1 MTAIIQTYRV
11 GLGLYKVH
19 SWCFDIPKVNC
30 DETKEKGS
38 YHSIVKSRSSDSV
51 RHYHAPSPVTVTY
64 IHAYW

>member
-1 MTAIIQTYRV
+1 MTAIIQTYRM
-11 GLGLYKVH
+11 GLGLYEVH
-19 SWCFDIPKVNC
+19 GWCFDIPKVNC